1 VSNAS
6 STVAAG
12 LPSLEPSTSKLEPII
27 TNHLGMEFVLIPA
40 GTFTMGSPDS
50 AAIPDNKDEKPAHRV
65 MISKPFY
72 MGKYEV
78 TQGQWEAVMG
88 ANPSRFKGKRRP
100 VEYVSWKDIQTFIEK
115 LNQHERQSNGVLCH
129 LPTEAQWEYAA
140 RAGSTTAYHFGDD
153 PADLYHYDWYAG
165 NAGGTTHPVGRRK
178 PNAWGLY
185 DMYGNVSEWVQDGR
199 RNYKQDAVTDPQG
212 QTFADAE
219 RVIRGGNWL
228 SQARVARSASR
239 KWFHPSLSLVGVGF
253 RCLSPAPSP

>member
-1 VSNAS
+1 
-6 STVAAG
+6 
-12 LPSLEPSTSKLEPII
+12 
-27 TNHLGMEFVLIPA
+27 MEFVFIPA
-40 GTFTMGSPDS
+40 GAFTMGSPDS
-50 AAIPDNKDEKPAHRV
+50 NHPYSRNKDEKPAHRV

-88 ANPSRFKGKRRP
+88 ANPSRFKGTRRP

-115 LNQHERQSNGVLCH
+115 LNQQERQSNGVLCH